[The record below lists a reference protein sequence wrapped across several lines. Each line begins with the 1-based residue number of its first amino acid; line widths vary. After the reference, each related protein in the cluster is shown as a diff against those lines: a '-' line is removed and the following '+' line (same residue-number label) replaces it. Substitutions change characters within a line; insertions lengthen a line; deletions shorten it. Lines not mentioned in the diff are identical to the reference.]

1 MNIDNKVGR
10 EGFEELHLLKCVP
23 PLPPPPSLTL
33 DLPTLGVGVE
43 GWGGG
48 QVLTKFTQAPHAGV
62 DITGGLPVHLLPI
75 VHSVHHLHRTDL
87 LV

>member
-1 MNIDNKVGR
+1 MVEK
-10 EGFEELHLLKCVP
+10 ELKSYTPCSVP
-23 PLPPPPSLTL
+23 PPLSLTL

-75 VHSVHHLHRTDL
+75 VHSVHYLHIIHHLHRTDL